1 MIGNTLSSSLF
12 ILSSLHLKVCFLLC
26 LRIIFFHTLPIS
38 SWKWCFQAHIPNV
51 SSRKLIVNAFFHRK
65 WQSSKVLTAEI
76 FQSLL
81 LWKLYPLKTTY
92 FGVLIPFQSPSHQPH
107 QPMHYG
113 FSYHFS
119 RNRTICFQNNIATS
133 IFIENCWNLFY
144 MIDHSQKFMPN
155 IFLIKYDQYLQR
167 YLQKTWR
174 GRQVTLKFCVSTK

>member
-51 SSRKLIVNAFFHRK
+51 SLRKLIVNAFFHRK

-107 QPMHYG
+107 QPMCKFVCVLQIWTTKKIFWY
-113 FSYHFS
+113 FKKDVTTKILFMVL
-119 RNRTICFQNNIATS
+119 FNIW
-133 IFIENCWNLFY
+133 F
-144 MIDHSQKFMPN
+144 
-155 IFLIKYDQYLQR
+155 
-167 YLQKTWR
+167 
-174 GRQVTLKFCVSTK
+174 